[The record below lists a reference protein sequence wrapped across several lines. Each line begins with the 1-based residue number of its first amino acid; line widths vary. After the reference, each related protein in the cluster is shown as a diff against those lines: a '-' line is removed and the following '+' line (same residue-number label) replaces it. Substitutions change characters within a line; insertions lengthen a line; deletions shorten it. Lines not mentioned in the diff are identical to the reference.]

1 MSKTGLHSVIPW
13 RLIVTIRRKFA
24 KVDTETKTDR
34 DRREDVRKKTVQ
46 KQQQRFDCLSSEM
59 NVSQAIVKPDCTK
72 PKVLKS
78 SGMKN
83 ALVKTVHEAISNTNE
98 KKHFGRTHSNFPF
111 EKKHSKTSNG
121 DCITCNN

>member
-13 RLIVTIRRKFA
+13 RFQVTIRRKFA
-24 KVDTETKTDR
+24 TVDTETETDR
-34 DRREDVRKKTVQ
+34 DRRDVRKKTVQ
-46 KQQQRFDCLSSEM
+46 KQLQRFDCLSSEM

-98 KKHFGRTHSNFPF
+98 KKHFGRTQSNIFF

-121 DCITCNN
+121 NCIT